1 MGSYAP
7 VVWVDEELWHTLEQK
22 MIIPTIRGLQ
32 KEGIFYK
39 GVLYLGLIIND
50 GVPYLLEYNAR
61 WGDPEAQALLPL
73 LETPLLE
80 LILSLIEG
88 RSFEVIWSKKA
99 CVCIVLA
106 SDGYPFSYKKGMLIE
121 GLQEAEKDALIFH
134 AGTEKEGEQFFTTGG
149 RVLSVVGVGE
159 DLRSARKKA
168 YDACAL
174 INFDG
179 MHYRRDIADV
189 GEG

>member
-1 MGSYAP
+1 
-7 VVWVDEELWHTLEQK
+7 
-22 MIIPTIRGLQ
+22 
-32 KEGIFYK
+32 
-39 GVLYLGLIIND
+39 
-50 GVPYLLEYNAR
+50 
-61 WGDPEAQALLPL
+61 
-73 LETPLLE
+73 
-80 LILSLIEG
+80 
-88 RSFEVIWSKKA
+88 
-99 CVCIVLA
+99 
-106 SDGYPFSYKKGMLIE
+106 MLIE